1 MSGAATSQSARHRI
15 IISLLA
21 LSDAI
26 AAILLAADLLV
37 VCGTVLL
44 RFLFNAPVEWADD
57 VARGL
62 MVGSSFFGAAS
73 ALARHENVGV
83 AFFVDKLPSGLRR
96 VVEATGAGLM
106 TVIAGTVAFNAIKL
120 GWLTTGQTSGSGLP
134 LQLTFYPMGVGAL
147 LMTIFAADLFCSRPL
162 RDMIGAVVTM
172 ALIVGLYWAWDD
184 LAPSSLPSSGMLML
198 AGFLITLCGGL
209 PIGFALALAA
219 LTFIWV
225 EGTLPGVIF
234 AQQMARGIDN
244 FVLLAIPFFILV
256 GYLMEANGMSGRL
269 IELLQRA
276 AGRMRGGLNVVMVTS
291 MVLFSGISGSKMAD
305 VAAVGSVLIP
315 AARRSRQSPGGAV
328 ALLAASAIMAETIPP
343 CINLI
348 ILGFVTNLSIGGL
361 FVAGL
366 LPAAL
371 MALALIAV
379 SIIFGKRAAASD
391 QARAPVSGLWSG
403 AIASFG
409 LIFMIFAGFKSG
421 FATATEISAFAA
433 VYALVVGPVMFG
445 ELGFKTA
452 ANSFIQAATR
462 SGLVLFIVAA
472 AQSLAFILTLQQVPH
487 MLGDTLL
494 ALSGAHGTW
503 LFVLL
508 SIAVLIVMGSVLE
521 GAAALIIFGPLL
533 LPVATKLGVDPLHF
547 GVVLVISMG
556 LGLFAPPLGLGLYG
570 ACLIGNV
577 AIEQTVKPMLGYLG
591 LLLLCLLGDRLRAV
605 HQHGLAARV
614 RLLRGQA
621 RPTQPPPGT
630 SGWIASSPGLL
641 AMTGREGTATL
652 SPSLRAQ
659 RSNPSRAI
667 RSGSRVCEK
676 SNTITMEPQRQ
687 RSSRLSASPPSP
699 KPGHESARQELLP
712 TATLRMALRAEAKSS
727 HPMRAAPL
735 PICGMRKSRK
745 PLETPTA

>member
-1 MSGAATSQSARHRI
+1 MSGAAPSPSGGRRI
-15 IISLLA
+15 TVPLLA
-21 LSDAI
+21 LSDAT

-37 VCGTVLL
+37 VCGSVLL

-73 ALARHENVGV
+73 ALARSENLGV
-83 AFFVDKLPSGLRR
+83 AFFIDRLPAGIRR
-96 VVEATGAGLM
+96 VIDSIGALLVA
-106 TVIAGTVAFNAIKL
+106 VIAGYVAFNALKL

-134 LQLTFYPMGVGAL
+134 LELTFYPMGVGAL
-147 LMTIFAADLFCSRPL
+147 FMTIFAFEVFCSRPL
-162 RDMIGAVVTM
+162 RVMIAGAV
-172 ALIVGLYWAWDD
+172 AAGLIAGLYLAWDF
-184 LAPSSLPSSGMLML
+184 LGPASVPSSGALML
-198 AGFLITLCGGL
+198 VGFFITLFGGL

-219 LTFIWV
+219 LIFIWV

-256 GYLMEANGMSGRL
+256 GYLMEANGMSVRL

-276 AGRMRGGLNVVMVTS
+276 VGRMRGGLNVVMVTS

-315 AARRSRQSPGGAV
+315 AARRSRQNPGSAV
-328 ALLAASAIMAETIPP
+328 ALLAASAVMAETIPP

-348 ILGFVTNLSIGGL
+348 ILGFVANLSIGGL

-366 LPAAL
+366 LPAGL
-371 MALALIAV
+371 MALALIVV
-379 SIIFGKRAAASD
+379 SIIFGKRPASAEEIEP
-391 QARAPVSGLWSG
+391 QIPMSGLWSG

-433 VYALVVGPVMFG
+433 VYAIVIGSLVFR

-452 ANSFIQAATR
+452 AHSFVQAAIR

-472 AQSLAFILTLQQVPH
+472 AQSLAFVLTLQQVPH
-487 MLGDTLL
+487 AVGEMMLS
-494 ALSGAHGTW
+494 LSGTHGTW
-503 LFVLL
+503 LFMLL

-533 LPVATKLGVDPLHF
+533 LPVAVKLGVDPLHF

-577 AIEQTVKPMLGYLG
+577 PIEQTVKPIMGYLG
-591 LLLLCLLGDRLRAV
+591 LLLLCLLVIAFI
-605 HQHGLAARV
+605 
-614 RLLRGQA
+614 
-621 RPTQPPPGT
+621 PGIST
-630 SGWIASSPGLL
+630 
-641 AMTGREGTATL
+641 TL
-652 SPSLRAQ
+652 PR
-659 RSNPSRAI
+659 I
-667 RSGSRVCEK
+667 FGY
-676 SNTITMEPQRQ
+676 
-687 RSSRLSASPPSP
+687 
-699 KPGHESARQELLP
+699 
-712 TATLRMALRAEAKSS
+712 
-727 HPMRAAPL
+727 
-735 PICGMRKSRK
+735 
-745 PLETPTA
+745 

>member
-1 MSGAATSQSARHRI
+1 MSGAAPSPAGRHRI
-15 IISLLA
+15 TGLLLA

-37 VCGTVLL
+37 VCGSVLL
-44 RFLFNAPVEWADD
+44 RFLFNAPVEWSDD

-73 ALARHENVGV
+73 ALARSENLGV
-83 AFFVDKLPSGLRR
+83 AFFIDRLPGGIRR
-96 VVEATGAGLM
+96 VVDSVGALL
-106 TVIAGTVAFNAIKL
+106 VVVVAGYVAFNAIHL
-120 GWLTTGQTSGSGLP
+120 GWLTTGQTTGSGLP

-147 LMTIFAADLFCSRPL
+147 FMTVFAAELFCARPF
-162 RDMIGAVVTM
+162 RDMTAGIVA
-172 ALIVGLYWAWDD
+172 VGLVAVLYQAWDF
-184 LAPSSLPSSGMLML
+184 LAPASVPSSGTLML
-198 AGFLITLCGGL
+198 AGFFITLFGGL

-225 EGTLPGVIF
+225 EGTLPAVIF

-256 GYLMEANGMSGRL
+256 GYLMEANGMSVRL

-276 AGRMRGGLNVVMVTS
+276 VGRMRGGLNVVMVTS

-315 AARRSRQSPGGAV
+315 AARRSRQNPGSAV
-328 ALLAASAIMAETIPP
+328 ALLAASAVMAETIPP

-348 ILGFVTNLSIGGL
+348 ILGFVANLSIGGL

-366 LPAAL
+366 LPAGL

-379 SIIFGKRAAASD
+379 SIIFGKRVVPSSEVEP
-391 QARAPVSGLWSG
+391 RIPMSGLWSG

-409 LIFMIFAGFKSG
+409 LIFMIFAGFRSG
-421 FATATEISAFAA
+421 FATATEISAFAVIYA
-433 VYALVVGPVMFG
+433 VVVGSLVFR
-445 ELGFKTA
+445 ELRITTA
-452 ANSFIQAATR
+452 AESFVQAATR

-472 AQSLAFILTLQQVPH
+472 AQSLAFILTLQQLPH
-487 MLGDTLL
+487 AVGDMML

-503 LFVLL
+503 LFMLL

-533 LPVATKLGVDPLHF
+533 LPVAVKLGINPLHF

-577 AIEQTVKPMLGYLG
+577 PVEQTVKPIMGYLG
-591 LLLLCLLGDRLRAV
+591 LLLLCLLI
-605 HQHGLAARV
+605 
-614 RLLRGQA
+614 
-621 RPTQPPPGT
+621 
-630 SGWIASSPGLL
+630 IAFVPGLS
-641 AMTGREGTATL
+641 T
-652 SPSLRAQ
+652 
-659 RSNPSRAI
+659 
-667 RSGSRVCEK
+667 
-676 SNTITMEPQRQ
+676 
-687 RSSRLSASPPSP
+687 
-699 KPGHESARQELLP
+699 LLP
-712 TATLRMALRAEAKSS
+712 RAF
-727 HPMRAAPL
+727 
-735 PICGMRKSRK
+735 GYG
-745 PLETPTA
+745 

>member
-1 MSGAATSQSARHRI
+1 MSGAAPLPGGRRRI
-15 IISLLA
+15 IVALLA
-21 LSDAI
+21 VSDAI

-37 VCGTVLL
+37 VCGSVLL
-44 RFLFNAPVEWADD
+44 RFLFNAPVEWSDD

-73 ALARHENVGV
+73 AVARAENLGV
-83 AFFVDKLPSGLRR
+83 AFFVDMLPAAIRR
-96 VVEATGAGLM
+96 VVDAVGALLVP
-106 TVIAGTVAFNAIKL
+106 VIAGYVAFNAIKM

-134 LQLTFYPMGVGAL
+134 LEWTFYPMGIGAL
-147 LMTIFAADLFCSRPL
+147 LMTIFAIELFCKRSI
-162 RDMIGAVVTM
+162 RDMIAGVITTG
-172 ALIVGLYWAWDD
+172 LIVGLYLAWDF
-184 LAPSSLPSSGMLML
+184 LAPDTVPSSGTLML
-198 AGFLITLCGGL
+198 AGFFITLFGGL

-256 GYLMEANGMSGRL
+256 GYLMEANGMSVRL

-276 AGRMRGGLNVVMVTS
+276 VGRMRGGLNVVMVMS

-315 AARRSRQSPGGAV
+315 AARRSKQNPGSAV
-328 ALLAASAIMAETIPP
+328 ALLAASAVMAETIPP

-348 ILGFVTNLSIGGL
+348 ILGFVANLSIGGL

-366 LPAAL
+366 LPAGL

-379 SIIFGKRAAASD
+379 SIVFGKPPAASD
-391 QARAPVSGLWSG
+391 RAEPQVPMSGLWSG

-421 FATATEISAFAA
+421 FATATEISAFAV
-433 VYALVVGPVMFG
+433 VYAIVVGGVVFR
-445 ELGFKTA
+445 ELRLKTA
-452 ANSFIQAATR
+452 IHSFVQAATR

-487 MLGDTLL
+487 AMGEMMLS
-494 ALSGAHGTW
+494 LSGTHGTW
-503 LFVLL
+503 LFMLL

-533 LPVATKLGVDPLHF
+533 LPVAVKLGINPLHF

-570 ACLIGNV
+570 ACMIGNV
-577 AIEQTVKPMLGYLG
+577 PIEQTVKPIIRLSRIAVAVPA
-591 LLLLCLLGDRLRAV
+591 GDRLRAR
-605 HQHGLAARV
+605 HQHGAAACPRV
-614 RLLRGQA
+614 L
-621 RPTQPPPGT
+621 
-630 SGWIASSPGLL
+630 
-641 AMTGREGTATL
+641 M
-652 SPSLRAQ
+652 
-659 RSNPSRAI
+659 
-667 RSGSRVCEK
+667 
-676 SNTITMEPQRQ
+676 
-687 RSSRLSASPPSP
+687 
-699 KPGHESARQELLP
+699 
-712 TATLRMALRAEAKSS
+712 
-727 HPMRAAPL
+727 
-735 PICGMRKSRK
+735 
-745 PLETPTA
+745 

>member
-1 MSGAATSQSARHRI
+1 MSVAAISPSGGLRI
-15 IISLLA
+15 TAALLA
-21 LSDAI
+21 VSDAV
-26 AAILLAADLLV
+26 AAVLLAADLLV
-37 VCGTVLL
+37 VCVSVLL

-73 ALARHENVGV
+73 ALARTENLGV
-83 AFFVDKLPSGLRR
+83 AFFVDMLPAGIRR
-96 VVEATGAGLM
+96 VVDAVGALLV
-106 TVIAGTVAFNAIKL
+106 TIVAGYVAFNANKM

-134 LQLTFYPMGVGAL
+134 LEWTFYPMGVGAL
-147 LMTIFAADLFCSRPL
+147 FMTVFAAEVFCSRAIN
-162 RDMIGAVVTM
+162 DMIAGIVAVGV
-172 ALIVGLYWAWDD
+172 IVGLYLAWDY
-184 LAPSSLPSSGMLML
+184 LAPASVPSSGTLML
-198 AGFLITLCGGL
+198 VGFFITLFGGL

-219 LTFIWV
+219 LVFIWV

-256 GYLMEANGMSGRL
+256 GYLMEANGMSVRL

-276 AGRMRGGLNVVMVTS
+276 VGRMRGGLNVVMVTS

-315 AARRSRQSPGGAV
+315 AARRSRQNPGSAV
-328 ALLAASAIMAETIPP
+328 ALLAASAVMAETIPP

-348 ILGFVTNLSIGGL
+348 ILGFVANLSIGGL

-366 LPAAL
+366 LPAGL

-379 SIIFGKRAAASD
+379 SIIFGKRAARTEDAEP
-391 QARAPVSGLWSG
+391 RAEMSGLWTG

-433 VYALVVGPVMFG
+433 VYAIVIGSIVFR
-445 ELGFKTA
+445 ELSFRTA
-452 ANSFIQAATR
+452 AHSFVQSATR

-487 MLGDTLL
+487 AVGDLMLQ
-494 ALSGAHGTW
+494 LSGSHGVW
-503 LFVLL
+503 LFMLL
-508 SIAVLIVMGSVLE
+508 SIVVLIVMGSVLE

-533 LPVATKLGVDPLHF
+533 LPVAVKLGIDPLHF

-556 LGLFAPPLGLGLYG
+556 IGLFAPPLGLGLYG

-577 AIEQTVKPMLGYLG
+577 PIEQTVKPIMGYLG
-591 LLLLCLLGDRLRAV
+591 LLLLCLLVIAFVPGISTALPRAF
-605 HQHGLAARV
+605 GY
-614 RLLRGQA
+614 
-621 RPTQPPPGT
+621 
-630 SGWIASSPGLL
+630 
-641 AMTGREGTATL
+641 
-652 SPSLRAQ
+652 
-659 RSNPSRAI
+659 
-667 RSGSRVCEK
+667 
-676 SNTITMEPQRQ
+676 
-687 RSSRLSASPPSP
+687 
-699 KPGHESARQELLP
+699 
-712 TATLRMALRAEAKSS
+712 
-727 HPMRAAPL
+727 
-735 PICGMRKSRK
+735 
-745 PLETPTA
+745 